1 MNLQIKR
8 HITQICASI
17 LYNGRFFGVNT
28 GALNT
33 RKVCVPGLNCQ
44 YCPGAIAGCPLGTLQ
59 NFFAGGMLRLPFY
72 VLASILLFA
81 LLLGRIICGWL
92 CPFGLFFDL
101 LYKLPSPKLK
111 KNALTAKLAYLKY
124 IIFAIFIVLIP
135 SYMFF
140 SKGKAFPAFCEELC
154 PNGLLNS
161 VLMMLTNTGFPFLYS
176 DTKLVIALALIVASI
191 FIFRPFCRFFC
202 PLGAFY
208 GLFNKI
214 SIFAMQIDNS
224 KCIGCN
230 ACQRA
235 CLMDCRNVGDM
246 ECIACGK
253 CKGACPKDAIH
264 LGIRNKYCSMKEK

>member
-8 HITQICASI
+8 HLTQLCASI
-17 LYNGRFFGVNT
+17 LYNGKFFGVSANV
-28 GALNT
+28 LNT
-33 RKVCVPGLNCQ
+33 DKLCVPGLNCQ

-59 NFFAGGMLRLPFY
+59 SIFAGDFLRLPFY
-72 VLASILLFA
+72 LIASILLFA

-111 KNALTAKLAYLKY
+111 KNNLTAKLTYLKY

-135 SYMFF
+135 GYMFF
-140 SKGKAFPAFCEELC
+140 SKGQNFPAFCEELC
-154 PNGLLNS
+154 PNGLINA
-161 VLMMLTNTGFPFLYS
+161 VLMMATNTGFAFLYS
-176 DTKLVIALALIVASI
+176 DIKLVLALALIIASI

-208 GLFNKI
+208 ALFNKI
-214 SIFAMQIDNS
+214 SAFAIQIDDS

-230 ACQRA
+230 ACQRT
-235 CLMDCRNVGDM
+235 CLMDCQKVGDR

-253 CKGACPKDAIH
+253 CKNVCPTKAIS
-264 LGIRNKYCSMKEK
+264 LGVKNCYRSTKK